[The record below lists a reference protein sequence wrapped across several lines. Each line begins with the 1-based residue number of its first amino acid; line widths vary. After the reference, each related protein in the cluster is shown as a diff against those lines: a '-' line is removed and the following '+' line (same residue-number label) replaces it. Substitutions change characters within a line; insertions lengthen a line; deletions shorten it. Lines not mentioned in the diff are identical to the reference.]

1 MPDMRSGAYIYDAV
15 RLPRGRVRK
24 HGGTLAGVP
33 PYELFGQLL
42 GALESRSL
50 SPDSVDD
57 IVVGISTVM
66 GEQGGDLARAAALWA
81 GWPDRVPGGVVSR
94 LCCSGLDAIETAAA
108 RVVAG
113 YADLIVAGGVESM
126 SRVPMLADRPAITT
140 DADLGERT
148 GFVTIGVSADLT
160 AAAAGI
166 TRAELDEYAV
176 SSHQRATA
184 APTSGSVVPVRKGA
198 TVLLAA
204 DEGARADASTATFA
218 ALPAPFG
225 DDPAW
230 QRGGGGGG
238 GGAAGAP
245 GAPHPA
251 DGLHTIATAPQL
263 ADGASALV
271 IGSRRAEH
279 RFGRAPLAQI
289 VGSAQTAVRSPLL
302 TAPSTAARLALD
314 RAGLAVADLDVLE
327 INESFAVTPILLTR
341 ELDVDAA
348 RVNPAG
354 GALAVG
360 HPLGATGGNLIV
372 QALDALT
379 RTGGEHALV
388 AIPAALGLGSALV
401 LRLLR

>member
-1 MPDMRSGAYIYDAV
+1 MRGW
-15 RLPRGRVRK
+15 LGGGR
-24 HGGTLAGVP
+24 
-33 PYELFGQLL
+33 
-42 GALESRSL
+42 
-50 SPDSVDD
+50 
-57 IVVGISTVM
+57 
-66 GEQGGDLARAAALWA
+66 
-81 GWPDRVPGGVVSR
+81 GWPGGPLR
-94 LCCSGLDAIETAAA
+94 
-108 RVVAG
+108 
-113 YADLIVAGGVESM
+113 
-126 SRVPMLADRPAITT
+126 
-140 DADLGERT
+140 
-148 GFVTIGVSADLT
+148 
-160 AAAAGI
+160 
-166 TRAELDEYAV
+166 
-176 SSHQRATA
+176 
-184 APTSGSVVPVRKGA
+184 
-198 TVLLAA
+198 
-204 DEGARADASTATFA
+204 
-218 ALPAPFG
+218 
-225 DDPAW
+225 
-230 QRGGGGGG
+230 
-238 GGAAGAP
+238 
-245 GAPHPA
+245 A

-271 IGSRRAEH
+271 IGSRRAEQ

-360 HPLGATGGNLIV
+360 HPLGATGGNLVV

>member
-1 MPDMRSGAYIYDAV
+1 MPDTPSGAYVYDAV

-24 HGGTLAGVP
+24 GGGTLAEVP
-33 PYELFGQLL
+33 PCELFGQLL
-42 GALESRSL
+42 SALESRSL

-57 IVVGISTVM
+57 IVLGISTVM

-94 LCCSGLDAIETAAA
+94 LCCSGLDAIESAAA
-108 RVVAG
+108 RVAAG

-126 SRVPMLADRPAITT
+126 SRVPMLADRPAIAT

-160 AAAAGI
+160 AATAGI

-184 APTSGSVVPVRKGA
+184 ATTSGSVVPVRKGG

-204 DEGARADASTATFA
+204 DEGARADASTAAFA
-218 ALPAPFG
+218 ALPALFG
-225 DDPAW
+225 ADPAW
-230 QRGGGGGG
+230 QRV
-238 GGAAGAP
+238 ARRLP

-271 IGSRRAEH
+271 IGSRRAEQ
-279 RFGRAPLAQI
+279 RLGRPPLAQI
-289 VGSAQTAVRSPLL
+289 AGSAQTAVRSPLL

-314 RAGLAVADLDVLE
+314 RAGLAAADLDVLE

-341 ELDVDAA
+341 ELGVDPA